1 MSHRRQLIPT
11 AWKLITLMAS
21 QEKEQLLARTRR
33 TYIISISQTGHSG
46 MELTHCK
53 AINASTEWTCYLR
66 PSLQNWLIINFH
78 LQLWMSGFKMSA
90 HHSVNKNCLQ
100 VKSAPKCCLYYWYIT
115 DHLWIITLFIIQDEL
130 YFIYKAF
137 YRLFYVGFLSP
148 FIHYLLNKK
157 WYNVYWIFYNWG
169 AVPFCESL

>member
-53 AINASTEWTCYLR
+53 AINASTE
-66 PSLQNWLIINFH
+66 
-78 LQLWMSGFKMSA
+78 
-90 HHSVNKNCLQ
+90 
-100 VKSAPKCCLYYWYIT
+100 
-115 DHLWIITLFIIQDEL
+115 
-130 YFIYKAF
+130 
-137 YRLFYVGFLSP
+137 
-148 FIHYLLNKK
+148 
-157 WYNVYWIFYNWG
+157 
-169 AVPFCESL
+169 